1 MIVSNIF
8 QARFMG
14 DMPSETIS
22 KIHLVDLAGR
32 FVSLHISVLFLQ
44 VQVVNV
50 PPTYSLSW
58 FHFLVS
64 ELVQVALPVK
74 GLKKERISTNPSL
87 HWGLLF
93 PLLVN
98 KAFFLFLHRWQVLLG
113 SSFTGMQNLR
123 QEIIF
128 YFQWLYQTSRIKIF
142 NACKRIRHNLI
153 SHQQQQMLN
162 RLNGGKFT

>member
-1 MIVSNIF
+1 
-8 QARFMG
+8 MG

-50 PPTYSLSW
+50 PLTYNLSW

-74 GLKKERISTNPSL
+74 GLKKERISISLSL

-98 KAFFLFLHRWQVLLG
+98 KAFFLFLHR
-113 SSFTGMQNLR
+113 
-123 QEIIF
+123 
-128 YFQWLYQTSRIKIF
+128 
-142 NACKRIRHNLI
+142 
-153 SHQQQQMLN
+153 
-162 RLNGGKFT
+162 